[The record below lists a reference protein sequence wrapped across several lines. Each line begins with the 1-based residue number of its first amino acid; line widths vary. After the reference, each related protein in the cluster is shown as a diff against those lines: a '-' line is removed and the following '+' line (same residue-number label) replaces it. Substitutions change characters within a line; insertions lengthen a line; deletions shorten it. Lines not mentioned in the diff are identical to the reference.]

1 MNLQVSLLVLDLF
14 SFSKVMVTNELER
27 LYGKPYINQ
36 DLLDKVMSTRDN
48 TLLHDDSFK
57 VWEKEDLSPGDKRW
71 LSELGRQ
78 IENLTKDEFAVITY
92 VAIQNYPEMVFQ
104 LMMEEYLN
112 NKEKRNDSNS

>member
-1 MNLQVSLLVLDLF
+1 MA
-14 SFSKVMVTNELER
+14 TNEIER

-36 DLLDKVMSTRDN
+36 ELLDKVLSTRN
-48 TLLHDDSFK
+48 NELLHDESFK
-57 VWEKEDLSPGDKRW
+57 VWEQDDLSPGDKRW

-104 LMMEEYLN
+104 LMMEEYLK
-112 NKEKRNDSNS
+112 NKEANENGKNQRND

>member
-1 MNLQVSLLVLDLF
+1 MS
-14 SFSKVMVTNELER
+14 TNEIEK

-36 DLLDKVMSTRDN
+36 ELLDKVLSTRNND
-48 TLLHDDSFK
+48 LLHDDSFK

-78 IENLTKDEFAVITY
+78 IENLTKDEFAVIVY

-112 NKEKRNDSNS
+112 NKEAKEDGKN